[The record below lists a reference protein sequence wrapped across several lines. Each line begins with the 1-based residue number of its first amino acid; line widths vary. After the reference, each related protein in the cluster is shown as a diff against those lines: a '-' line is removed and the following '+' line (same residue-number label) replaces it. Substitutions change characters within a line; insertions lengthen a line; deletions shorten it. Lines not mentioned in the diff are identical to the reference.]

1 MKAPVLTII
10 VPCHN
15 EEEILPQTAEKLQET
30 LRRLIQEGLISDRS
44 FLLFVDDGSTDGTWA
59 IIERLFEAG
68 DAYGLRLSRNFGQ
81 QAALLA
87 GYRAVRDR
95 ADAAISIDADLQD
108 DPGAMR
114 EMVLRFLEGY
124 DVVYGARRARETD
137 RWFKRTTA
145 RAFYRLMRIL
155 GVEMIPDH
163 AHFRLL
169 SRRAISAVLRFREAD
184 PFLRG
189 IVPLAGFRQTVVLY
203 DRLPRTAGRSKYS
216 FWKLVDLAV
225 SGITSFS
232 VRPIRFVTL
241 TGFIVIAVSAI
252 FGGYSLWSHLSG
264 HAGNSWTSIIL
275 SIWFLGGLILLSI
288 GLIGEYIGRIFLEVK
303 RRPQYIVETARLPS
317 FRKIVHRSKSDRF
330 LNPPQVTGL
339 KPE

>member
-1 MKAPVLTII
+1 MKAPVLAVV

-15 EEEILPQTAEKLQET
+15 EEGVLPQTAGR
-30 LRRLIQEGLISDRS
+30 LREALGRLSAEGLVDGRS

-124 DVVYGARRARETD
+124 DVVYGARRMRDSD
-137 RWFKRTTA
+137 RWFKRATA
-145 RAFYRLMRIL
+145 RAFYRLMRAL
-155 GVEMIPDH
+155 GVGIVPDH

-169 SRRAISAVLRFREAD
+169 SRRALSAVLRFREAD

-189 IVPLAGFRQTVVLY
+189 IVPLAGFRQTVVYY
-203 DRLPRTAGRSKYS
+203 DRLPRTAGESKYS
-216 FWKLVDLAV
+216 LRKLVDLAV

-232 VRPIRFVTL
+232 IRPIRFVTL
-241 TGFIVIAVSAI
+241 AGLVVFAVSVFA
-252 FGGYSLWSHLSG
+252 GGYTFWSKLAG
-264 HAGNSWTSIIL
+264 HAERGWTSLML
-275 SIWFLGGLILLSI
+275 SIWFIGGLTLFSL
-288 GLIGEYIGRIFLEVK
+288 GLVGEYVGRIFLEVK
-303 RRPQYIVETARLPS
+303 RRPLYIVETAVLPDSATKHRERKMS
-317 FRKIVHRSKSDRF
+317 FENR
-330 LNPPQVTGL
+330 
-339 KPE
+339 